1 MAEVLQ
7 IYLPPAEGGAKQ
19 GVDDFL
25 AGHSVEELLSYATCE
40 LREPP
45 NNESEAHEP
54 DNQSA
59 FLVRYVEEDEL
70 FHAKDGEAYSP

>member
-25 AGHSVEELLSYATCE
+25 VAGNHRRTTC
-40 LREPP
+40 
-45 NNESEAHEP
+45 
-54 DNQSA
+54 
-59 FLVRYVEEDEL
+59 
-70 FHAKDGEAYSP
+70 